1 MPHLAQRLLQLRDE
15 NKVYMRESDFVRAQP
30 IEDLARQAMSRLD
43 TQGPQFAREV
53 NDLKKQALNSA
64 RHR

>member
-1 MPHLAQRLLQLRDE
+1 MPELSQRLLQLRDE

-43 TQGPQFAREV
+43 NQGSQYVREV
-53 NDLKKQALNSA
+53 NDLKKQALNGA
-64 RHR
+64 RGR